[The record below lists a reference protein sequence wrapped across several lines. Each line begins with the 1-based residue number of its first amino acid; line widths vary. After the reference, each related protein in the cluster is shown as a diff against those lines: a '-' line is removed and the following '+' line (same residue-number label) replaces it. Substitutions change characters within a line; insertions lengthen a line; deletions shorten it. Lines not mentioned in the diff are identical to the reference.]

1 MQILMKFSA
10 STIIDTNA
18 AVAIEP
24 APAATNTQFFFP
36 TLPLVYPLNRSNLVH
51 WLVPQSILLETN
63 ESKGKRNL
71 LSADK
76 IMTLFLRLQFTAA
89 LADASVNDLPFI

>member
-18 AVAIEP
+18 AVAIETAP
-24 APAATNTQFFFP
+24 APTNTHFFFP
-36 TLPLVYPLNRSNLVH
+36 TLLLVYPLNRSNLVH

-76 IMTLFLRLQFTAA
+76 IMTLFLRLQFTVA